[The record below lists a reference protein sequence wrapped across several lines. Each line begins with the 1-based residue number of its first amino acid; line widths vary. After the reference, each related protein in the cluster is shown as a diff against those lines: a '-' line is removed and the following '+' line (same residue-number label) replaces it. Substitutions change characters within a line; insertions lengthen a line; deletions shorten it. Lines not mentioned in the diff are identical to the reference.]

1 MTSLSIV
8 MPVFNA
14 ERFVG
19 SAVASLLG
27 QTHTDFELLI
37 FDDDSSDR
45 SAEIVESF
53 HDPRIR
59 LFRKAHA
66 GHTVWLR
73 EGVELARGELVARMD
88 ADDVARPQ
96 RFEKQLAY
104 LSRHP
109 ECVALGSEIL
119 MVDPAGRPIG
129 VRGVPLRHEA
139 IEAEL
144 LLGRGGA
151 LVHPTAIFRREALL
165 AVGSYR
171 PEFEP
176 AEDLDLYLRLAE
188 KGRLANLRDT
198 LLEHRLHVGKVSAER
213 AGEQRR
219 KALAILREARLRR
232 GLPIGGDWLP
242 PVAESLAAVDYWHY
256 WARSAIRGRRLATA
270 RRYALAVLSRQP
282 FAVRSWKLLASA
294 MLGER
299 IHGLKRLRERLR

>member
-1 MTSLSIV
+1 
-8 MPVFNA
+8 MPVFDA
-14 ERFVG
+14 ERWVAA
-19 SAVASLLG
+19 AVESLLA

-37 FDDDSSDR
+37 FDDGSRDR
-45 SAEIVESF
+45 SAEIIEGLR
-53 HDPRIR
+53 DPRIR
-59 LFRKAHA
+59 LLRRPHA
-66 GHTVWLR
+66 GHTLWLR
-73 EGVELARGELVARMD
+73 EGVQLARGELVARMD

-119 MVDPAGRPIG
+119 MVDPDGRPIG
-129 VRGVPLRHEA
+129 ERGVPLRHEA

-171 PEFEP
+171 PECEP

-198 LLEHRLHVGKVSAER
+198 LLEHRLHIGKVSAER
-213 AGEQRR
+213 AGEQRSR
-219 KALAILREARLRR
+219 ALAILRGARLRR
-232 GLPIGGDWLP
+232 GLPTEGEWLA
-242 PVAESLAAVDYWHY
+242 PVAESLATVDYWHY
-256 WARSAIRGRRLATA
+256 WVRAAIRGRRLATA
-270 RRYALAVLSRQP
+270 RRYALAVLSRRP
-282 FAVRSWKLLASA
+282 FAVRSWKLLTSA